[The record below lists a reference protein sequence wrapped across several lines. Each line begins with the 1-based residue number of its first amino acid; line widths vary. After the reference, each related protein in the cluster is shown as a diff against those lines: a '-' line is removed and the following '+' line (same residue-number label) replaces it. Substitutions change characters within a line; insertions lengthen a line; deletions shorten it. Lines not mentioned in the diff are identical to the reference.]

1 MIKIIDQN
9 LISLTLRDKINVEY
23 DNDDKKKQESI

>member
-9 LISLTLRDKINVEY
+9 LIPLTLRDKINVEY